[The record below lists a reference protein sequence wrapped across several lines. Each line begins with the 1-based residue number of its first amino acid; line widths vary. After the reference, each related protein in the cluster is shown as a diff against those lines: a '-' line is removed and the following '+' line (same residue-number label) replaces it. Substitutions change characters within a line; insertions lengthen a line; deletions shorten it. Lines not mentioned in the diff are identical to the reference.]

1 MLPRNLRKLCHKLNL
16 SPILIWVELAPN
28 LKIIHPAMVERVV
41 LKNVK
46 MVRLFFLGIAQNTDI
61 NLLVFNFGVLR
72 VCLEQLARFPDSLL
86 KTPCV

>member
-1 MLPRNLRKLCHKLNL
+1 
-16 SPILIWVELAPN
+16 
-28 LKIIHPAMVERVV
+28 MVERVV